1 MKYKTFYETGDR
13 YIGPSTLYRFYKRQK
28 LEEDEPAIL
37 QHQPEQAELAMQ
49 QHQAEDD
56 IVMQQIPD
64 NYDYDVLSGNYD
76 YLIRNE
82 DSLPDNDVSNS
93 NNEDNE
99 NTGDADYDAM
109 MMENQ
114 RKLLELMLEAENDV
128 FKSKPNKYHE
138 NMKSFIDSEEFAEK
152 ISTAANRSRGE
163 MFLMI
168 LTYSVKHKLSFTA
181 LHDLFKLCNAFFEEP
196 VLPDSRYALD
206 KLIGDQKNKTAKF
219 YAICQECG
227 DYLGDFEDIDKKK
240 EICDNCKA
248 PVQLKNTSDR
258 SYFVFIDPTNELSD
272 LMQSQETYYNY
283 VMNERVTEPNVLKDV
298 YDGKAYRQ
306 FRSDLPEEDRNNYIS
321 CVFNTDGAAKFKCS
335 KKSVWPIYLMVNE
348 LPPDIRMQNLITCGL
363 YIHTK
368 KPNMCTFFQPFI
380 DFFEKASTEGIE
392 ITSSNNTKKKIKA
405 FALICSVD
413 AVARAPL
420 QGIKQFNGTFGCNWC
435 LHPGVSIGGSKR
447 YIVRTVQMRNSD
459 ETITDMMSATPIN
472 PINGIKYAS
481 PCILLP
487 HFNIISGFIPDY
499 CLEGVASQITEYYL
513 QSLVEKGID
522 VKIMDELINKISV
535 PHQIGRLTRSLSCR
549 DDWKAR
555 EWENFVLYISVPLY
569 YQVKLK
575 GTFLQHWLLFVES
588 LYIILKANITLQ
600 ELEKADEMLHL
611 FVAKTEELFH
621 PPSMTF
627 NVHQLTHL
635 CRQVSNWGPVWCY
648 STFPFE
654 SGNRGILQAIKC
666 AKGETHQIVRYLNI
680 IHKTRV
686 LKNAVFQN
694 SPIMFQWLHER
705 IFSNTYKKSLKIAD
719 NTYVGA
725 SKQCLDKDLLIAL
738 NMSLTNTKIF
748 STMIRKHCLFASSK
762 KPNRRSNNS
771 FALLEDEEFVQI
783 EQFIV
788 DCETDNEYILCKKL
802 HLRSDRKI
810 CQQIKR
816 VNYIDN
822 NVELVE
828 TKKIKTICVYVKIGD
843 NQYICPVP
851 NDLHY

>member
-1 MKYKTFYETGDR
+1 MTTMKYKTFYETGDR

-298 YDGKAYRQ
+298 YD
-306 FRSDLPEEDRNNYIS
+306 
-321 CVFNTDGAAKFKCS
+321 
-335 KKSVWPIYLMVNE
+335 
-348 LPPDIRMQNLITCGL
+348 
-363 YIHTK
+363 
-368 KPNMCTFFQPFI
+368 
-380 DFFEKASTEGIE
+380 
-392 ITSSNNTKKKIKA
+392 
-405 FALICSVD
+405 D